1 MRILADAT
9 HSGQAAPHPKM
20 PPHYR
25 RLPRYLSASKMPG
38 ALRGLGLT
46 GAGALRGLGLW
57 FKGMLLAVGIPQEA
71 LGSGWTD
78 TVDKLDTCRC

>member
-38 ALRGLGLT
+38 ALRGLGL
-46 GAGALRGLGLW
+46 W